1 MSLST
6 LPDIFTKRNSE
17 PLIIRKQGGSFSL
30 HLNSQSVERY
40 IPSRAGYA
48 PGDQNH
54 ATLTVNKRRS
64 ASTVLMR
71 PKQSILKD
79 DRSKKPDTARDKMT
93 VNFKEEVDFW
103 GGTALKQKV
112 NMSIVNI
119 SNFPYETHR
128 KFNNMTIDL
137 EES

>member
-1 MSLST
+1 
-6 LPDIFTKRNSE
+6 
-17 PLIIRKQGGSFSL
+17 
-30 HLNSQSVERY
+30 
-40 IPSRAGYA
+40 
-48 PGDQNH
+48 
-54 ATLTVNKRRS
+54 
-64 ASTVLMR
+64 MR